1 MMLSFLSHRQTIC
14 RPVVRTA
21 ILGLI
26 TLLFLMPLA
35 ACGGSASPTNNGPV
49 TLTFWSWVPNIQNEI
64 ALFEQSHPNIKI
76 KLINA
81 GQGGPEYT
89 KLRTALKAGSGA
101 PDVVQLELQY
111 LPTFELIHG
120 LADLSPYGA
129 NDLKNDYVSWVWNQV
144 SQGTKVYAIP
154 QDSGPMG
161 LLYRAD
167 IFQQYHLAVPTTWD
181 QFAQEAATL
190 HKANPKIYL
199 TDFAPNDGA
208 WFNGLIW
215 QAGSHPFS
223 VNGTTVS
230 VHLNDTAAQQVST
243 YWGNLINE
251 HLVQTTPD
259 FTNDWYSGLANGT
272 YASWV
277 TAAWGPVFLSGIAG
291 KTAGDWRAV
300 PLPQWNAGQHASG
313 NWGGSTD
320 AVTTQS
326 KYPQQAATFAMWLNH
341 DQQAATMIAQKQ
353 FLFPTL
359 QSVLN
364 NPTFVNAPSSFYG
377 GQQVNQVFVSASS
390 EVDTTFQWSPF
401 QDYVYTQWQNDFG
414 LAINGKS
421 SFPQALEK
429 LQSDT
434 VTYAK
439 SQGFS
444 VN

>member
-1 MMLSFLSHRQTIC
+1 MTFSFLSLYQMPR
-14 RPVVRTA
+14 RPVVRFSWLNLT
-21 ILGLI
+21 IL
-26 TLLFLMPLA
+26 LLMALLA
-35 ACGGSASPTNNGPV
+35 ACGGSTSPTSNGPV

-64 ALFEQSHPNIKI
+64 TLFEQSHPNIKI

-208 WFNGLIW
+208 WFNGLTW

-230 VHLNDTAAQQVST
+230 VH
-243 YWGNLINE
+243 LINE

-300 PLPQWNAGQHASG
+300 PLPQWSAGQHASS

-341 DQQAATMIAQKQ
+341 DQQSATMIAQKQ

-364 NPTFVNAPSSFYG
+364 ASAFVNAPSSFYG
-377 GQQVNQVFVSASS
+377 GQQVNQVFASASS

-414 LAINGKS
+414 LAINGKL

-444 VN
+444 IN